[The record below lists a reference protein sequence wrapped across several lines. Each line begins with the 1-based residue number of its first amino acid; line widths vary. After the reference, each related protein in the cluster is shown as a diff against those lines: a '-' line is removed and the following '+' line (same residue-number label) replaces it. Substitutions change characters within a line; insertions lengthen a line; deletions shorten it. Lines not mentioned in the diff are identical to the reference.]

1 VKIIVCLQTPR
12 GATAQ
17 APLALDDAHALAM
30 ALALG
35 PEHTVTALLA
45 GLSADEAPLRRA
57 LAAGA
62 TRAVRVVGEDFGV
75 ADFHTLG
82 QALGT
87 AVRRL
92 GADLVLTGARSDD
105 DGLGAVPAAVARQV
119 GALHVACIESL
130 SVAEGAG
137 VDVDVRG
144 GGRRRRLRLSLPA
157 VLSVVASRPAWP
169 ALPDAA
175 STAPRS
181 EAEPAAPNKVEV
193 LSLVDPEA
201 TVVRRRT
208 ELLGQPELPQRATL
222 EVNSAEAFVA
232 ALSAELSAAPSR

>member
-1 VKIIVCLQTPR
+1 
-12 GATAQ
+12 
-17 APLALDDAHALAM
+17 
-30 ALALG
+30 
-35 PEHTVTALLA
+35 
-45 GLSADEAPLRRA
+45 
-57 LAAGA
+57 
-62 TRAVRVVGEDFGV
+62 V

-105 DGLGAVPAAVARQV
+105 DGLGAVPAAVARHV

-130 SVAEGAG
+130 TVAEGAG
-137 VDVDVRG
+137 VDVHVRG

-157 VLSVVASRPAWP
+157 VLSVVASSPAWP
-169 ALPDAA
+169 ALPDAV
-175 STAPRS
+175 SPAPLPD
-181 EAEPAAPNKVEV
+181 AEPAAPKVEV

-208 ELLGQPELPQRATL
+208 ELLGQPELPRRATV

-232 ALSAELSAAPSR
+232 ALTR